1 MGILR
6 KSSRRNI
13 GNIIGNIMAPKMPKK
28 PTAGKA
34 QASMPSMPK
43 IPSFSRGPQKPGS
56 SGKEIQGLAQM
67 IKTLAPAANK
77 SSQAKKPLMATPIE
91 PNNIGKKKVKKGPGF
106 KDGGSVMRYKDGG
119 CVAGAAN
126 RRRMMQET
134 VNK

>member
-56 SGKEIQGLAQM
+56 SGM
-67 IKTLAPAANK
+67 MKTSAPAAKK

-91 PNNIGKKKVKKGPGF
+91 QNNIGKKKVKKGPGF
-106 KDGGSVMRYKDGG
+106 KNGGSVMKYKDGG

-126 RRRMMQET
+126 RRRMMQEM

>member
-6 KSSRRNI
+6 KLNRRNT
-13 GNIIGNIMAPKMPKK
+13 GNMLAPKMPKK

-34 QASMPSMPK
+34 QASMPK
-43 IPSFSRGPQKPGS
+43 IPSFSRGNTRTGS
-56 SGKEIQGLAQM
+56 GGM
-67 IKTLAPAANK
+67 MKTSAPAAKK

-106 KDGGSVMRYKDGG
+106 KNGGSAMKYKDGG

-134 VNK
+134 VN